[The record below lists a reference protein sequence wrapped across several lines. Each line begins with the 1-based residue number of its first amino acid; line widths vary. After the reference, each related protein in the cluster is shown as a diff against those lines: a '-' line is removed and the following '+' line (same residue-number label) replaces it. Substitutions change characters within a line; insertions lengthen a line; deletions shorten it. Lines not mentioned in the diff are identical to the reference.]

1 MEKVMFILHMYSVGG
16 AERRCVSIA
25 NHLASRGVKVKIVL
39 LDMNKM
45 YACKKNHNG
54 LEIDIGFA
62 DYPGVNIPADE
73 GVELVYLLHR
83 NELPLTADKQV
94 TCVAFDENN
103 LPPKQAGDYIVNTD
117 TAQKKKAKKQLIQ
130 LEELY
135 VNRIYQYVKK
145 HPDYKVISWM
155 TFCNI
160 ATAVALDSL
169 PNDFAFVECTSPDV
183 EFPSDSGFNYLK
195 ALFYPR
201 ASAAFFQTRE
211 MRDFYTYL
219 PKLKSFV
226 IPNPILSKLP
236 HHAGEKRT
244 KNIVNFCRVEKP
256 KNLELLID
264 AFSALC
270 DQYPGY
276 RLHIYG
282 DGSEK
287 EHLLSIVNQQNLQE
301 YVTFFDFTPDV
312 HSKVI
317 NDAMFVSTS
326 NREGISNSMIEAMA
340 LGIPTICTDCHGG
353 GARAIINDGENGL
366 LVPMENKCALVAAM
380 SKIIESPELS
390 ERLSKKGAELR
401 TILSIANVG
410 KMWEQAIETPW
421 NI

>member
-16 AERRCVSIA
+16 AERRCVSVA
-25 NHLASRGVKVKIVL
+25 NYLASRGVKVQIVL

-45 YACKKNHNG
+45 YACKRDCNG

-62 DYPGVNIPADE
+62 ECPSVTIPADAQ
-73 GVELVYLLHR
+73 VELVYLLHR
-83 NELPLTADKQV
+83 NEPPLTQDTI
-94 TCVAFDENN
+94 TCVRFEEND
-103 LPPKQAGDYIVNTD
+103 LPPKHAGDYIPNPD
-117 TAQKKKAKKQLIQ
+117 TAQKKKARKQLEQ
-130 LEELY
+130 LEEIY

-145 HPDYKVISWM
+145 HPEYKVISWM

-160 ATAVALDSL
+160 ATAAALNSL
-169 PNDFAFVECTSPDV
+169 PNDFAFAECTSPDV
-183 EFPSDSGFNYLK
+183 EFPADSGFNYLK
-195 ALFYPR
+195 ELFYPR

-219 PKLKSFV
+219 PEIQSFV
-226 IPNPILSKLP
+226 IPNPILAQLP
-236 HHAGEKRT
+236 PEAAKTRT

-264 AFSALC
+264 AFSALHR
-270 DQYPGY
+270 QYPQY

-287 EHLLSIVNQQNLQE
+287 ERLISIVNQQNLHD
-301 YVTFFDFTPDV
+301 YITFFDFTPEV

-353 GARAIINDGENGL
+353 GARAIIKDGENGL
-366 LVPMENKCALVAAM
+366 LVPMKDKQALLAAM
-380 SKIIESPELS
+380 SRIIESPELS
-390 ERLSKKGAELR
+390 HRLSQKGAELR
-401 TILSIANVG
+401 TTLSIRNIG
-410 KMWEQAIETPW
+410 EKWEQAIKAPW
-421 NI
+421 HS